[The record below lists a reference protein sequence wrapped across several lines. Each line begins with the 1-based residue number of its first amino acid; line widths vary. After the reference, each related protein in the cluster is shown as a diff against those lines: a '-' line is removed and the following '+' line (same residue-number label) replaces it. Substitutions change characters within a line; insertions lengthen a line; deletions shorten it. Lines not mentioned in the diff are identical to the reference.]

1 MLWLHIYRN
10 PECWGKADC
19 REPGWRREASR
30 FPCFQKTELGVSLV
44 DEPGLLSSE
53 KQERWELLSGLTGG
67 LHCPCEDLA
76 LTHKC
81 QGPGEKLNWR

>member
-1 MLWLHIYRN
+1 M
-10 PECWGKADC
+10 
-19 REPGWRREASR
+19 
-30 FPCFQKTELGVSLV
+30 SLV

-53 KQERWELLSGLTGG
+53 KQESGELLSGLTGG

-81 QGPGEKLNWR
+81 QGHGGLVETQLEVTAET